1 MKKIFK
7 YTFVLF
13 LGLGLCS
20 CDKMF
25 DSLEGDLTKM
35 SEEDMTSSQAGME
48 KLLSDVYNT
57 IPMDAFNTKDQNT
70 IFATYSKDCSYSI
83 DVTGFW
89 NYKKMRSINYFIKQ
103 VDVALEKNA
112 INPATRDLMLG
123 EALFARAYCYFAAV
137 RRYGGVPI
145 VTEPLDSYYD
155 GEENA
160 GLYIPRSTEKETWDF
175 VISELDKAI
184 ELLPEE
190 RKDGNYRATKW
201 SALGLKSRVALW
213 AASVCKYWK
222 NAGLSGYK
230 AVTEKLAYMDAADAN
245 GYYQQCIAASEA
257 IINSGKFGLYKPTP
271 ASVDEAVK
279 NLSTLFQARQ
289 NEEFIFGRSYNN
301 GVTTNSNGCDLKN
314 SPNQIHGSGTGVWK
328 FGCYGVTLDLVDEF
342 DDYGPNNA
350 GTLGTVKTVTS
361 GNETYVV
368 SLPGQKTGQDAIK
381 GMNFIEYDTM
391 DGPFQNKDARF
402 KAYVIYPGI
411 VFRSVPII
419 IQGGIWAPDG
429 SLSVYDDSNPKVS
442 VGGTDYFGYGAVNE
456 TYYSGFYYRGHT
468 NDGSWYTTGF
478 GIRKFLNPDK
488 AVSESQNPWYDI
500 RYTEI
505 LLNYCEA
512 QVETGGTN
520 AGKSKEYLNAIR
532 RRAFFQDQRDATLS
546 NVLHERRVELCFE
559 EDYARTLYRRR
570 AFFNRERD
578 LSSNP
583 NGGRKHALIP
593 ILDLRSGSPK
603 YVFVRANHYDWD
615 TDLRQSIAS
624 WNPLAYYSG
633 VPNWNTTNKIT
644 PNPSQE

>member
-35 SEEDMTSSQAGME
+35 SEDDMTSSQAGME

-201 SALGLKSRVALW
+201 AALGLQSRVALY
-213 AASVCKYWK
+213 AASVSKYWGEE
-222 NAGLSGYK
+222 AIPATYK
-230 AVTEKLAYMDAADAN
+230 AVQEKLTYMEASYADRK
-245 GYYQQCIAASEA
+245 STRL
-257 IINSGKFGLYKPTP
+257 NSSHATP
-271 ASVDEAVK
+271 S
-279 NLSTLFQARQ
+279 RM
-289 NEEFIFGRSYNN
+289 
-301 GVTTNSNGCDLKN
+301 
-314 SPNQIHGSGTGVWK
+314 P
-328 FGCYGVTLDLVDEF
+328 
-342 DDYGPNNA
+342 
-350 GTLGTVKTVTS
+350 
-361 GNETYVV
+361 
-368 SLPGQKTGQDAIK
+368 
-381 GMNFIEYDTM
+381 
-391 DGPFQNKDARF
+391 
-402 KAYVIYPGI
+402 
-411 VFRSVPII
+411 
-419 IQGGIWAPDG
+419 
-429 SLSVYDDSNPKVS
+429 
-442 VGGTDYFGYGAVNE
+442 
-456 TYYSGFYYRGHT
+456 
-468 NDGSWYTTGF
+468 
-478 GIRKFLNPDK
+478 
-488 AVSESQNPWYDI
+488 
-500 RYTEI
+500 
-505 LLNYCEA
+505 
-512 QVETGGTN
+512 
-520 AGKSKEYLNAIR
+520 
-532 RRAFFQDQRDATLS
+532 
-546 NVLHERRVELCFE
+546 
-559 EDYARTLYRRR
+559 
-570 AFFNRERD
+570 
-578 LSSNP
+578 SS
-583 NGGRKHALIP
+583 A
-593 ILDLRSGSPK
+593 
-603 YVFVRANHYDWD
+603 
-615 TDLRQSIAS
+615 
-624 WNPLAYYSG
+624 
-633 VPNWNTTNKIT
+633 
-644 PNPSQE
+644 